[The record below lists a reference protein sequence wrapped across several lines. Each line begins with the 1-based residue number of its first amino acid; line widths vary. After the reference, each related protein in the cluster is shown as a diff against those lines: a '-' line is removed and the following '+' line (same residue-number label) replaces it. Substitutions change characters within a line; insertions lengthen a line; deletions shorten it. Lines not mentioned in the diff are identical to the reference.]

1 VRRSVAG
8 FSLLFPVVL
17 LGAAAALPATADD
30 QDPAEYVVTPMAIN
44 NNGVIVGFAN
54 AAGTAGGDFNERPFI
69 WTHDAGVQDLGTLD
83 GDTNG
88 QALGI
93 NAKGQ
98 IVGLSRGDVN
108 TAVLWQDGE
117 SFNLN
122 DLAPTY
128 DGHLLYANDINAAGL
143 ITGAAVNAETGETVA
158 YLARPAGE

>member
-1 VRRSVAG
+1 M
-8 FSLLFPVVL
+8 VL
-17 LGAAAALPATADD
+17 WEDGVPTDIGSFGAEAWN
-30 QDPAEYVVTPMAIN
+30 TPMAIN
-44 NNGVIVGFAN
+44 NHGVIVGFAN

-98 IVGLSRGDVN
+98 IVGLSRGNVN

-117 SFNLN
+117 SFDLN

-143 ITGAAVNAETGETVA
+143 ITGAAVSAETGETVA
-158 YLARPAGE
+158 YLARPVGE